1 MNNPPGPKDLDRFEE
16 YLRDDAQN
24 LHLIAD
30 AFDTAL
36 RIGQWGRAQKHL
48 KDAKALVGADPGW
61 RLREA
66 HWLMAQQQHELA
78 HELLRSLAAERE
90 HPDSLRPV
98 IAHDLALISLR
109 RGDVASGIALLAPWM
124 ESLPATSPAE
134 SALQTMWLRLL
145 HHAGRYDAAMT
156 WAVGRWEV
164 RQLPASAAGVASL
177 IALDAGDFECCLRWA
192 DFALQQIP
200 VHMEALVARAA
211 MGLAQRDA
219 RTARRL
225 LRVAMHHNDQDGRA
239 WSTQGF
245 TDLLELRL
253 PAARDSFVQAVRYMP
268 THIGTW
274 HGLGWTALLQHDF
287 DAARQAFE
295 AAMALD
301 RNFGETHGALAV
313 VFATQGDSALAFESM
328 ERALHLDRNSLSARY
343 ARSFLK
349 GEMSNAD
356 ALERL
361 AEGLLS
367 DVSGPWGGSVLDVLR
382 GSKPGK
388 K

>member
-24 LHLIAD
+24 LHLLAD

-48 KDAKALVGADPGW
+48 TEAKALVGADPVW

-66 HWLMAQQQHELA
+66 HWLMAKQQHEQA
-78 HELLRSLAAERE
+78 HDLLCSLAAEPQ

-109 RGDVASGIALLAPWM
+109 RGDVTGGIAVLAPWL
-124 ESLPATSPAE
+124 ESLPATSPAD
-134 SALQTMWLRLL
+134 SALQSMWLRLL
-145 HHAGRYDAAMT
+145 HHAGRCESAMA
-156 WAVGRWEV
+156 WATGRWEV
-164 RQLPASAAGVASL
+164 QQLPASAAGVASL
-177 IALDAGDFECCLRWA
+177 IALDSGDFEDCLRWA
-192 DFALQQIP
+192 DFALQRIP
-200 VHMEALVARAA
+200 AHMEALVARAA

-225 LRVAMHHNDQDGRA
+225 LRVAMHHNDQDGRV
-239 WSTQGF
+239 WSTLGF
-245 TDLLELRL
+245 TELLERRM
-253 PAARDSFVQAVRYMP
+253 PAARDSFEQAVRYMP

-274 HGLGWTALLQHDF
+274 HGLGWTALLQQDF
-287 DAARQAFE
+287 DAARKAFE

-313 VFATQGDSALAFESM
+313 VFATQGDPALAFESV
-328 ERALHLDRNSLSARY
+328 ERALRLDRNSLSARY
-343 ARSFLK
+343 AQSFLN

-367 DVSGPWGGSVLDVLR
+367 DVSGPLGGSVLAVLS
-382 GSKPGK
+382 GSKPTK